1 MNSRLT
7 GIVRASGRALFF
19 LVSVLELHAGAAAES
34 SPATPANERANP
46 ATRALLAEL
55 RSLPSQPRANLI
67 VGQHCGGVVRLE
79 ERHRNTV
86 EALAEEGGRR
96 PALIGGD
103 FIGGFNAAALAR
115 FAAHA
120 RRGGFVTLCWHAP
133 NPWTG
138 GPSDDLKVGDF
149 NDLVTPGT
157 PAHAAWQR
165 SLSRVAGWL
174 GELRDSG
181 VVVLWR
187 PFHEMNLPGS
197 HWWASRDQ
205 AAFIAVWRQMFDRFS
220 HEERL
225 HNLLWVYSPN
235 AEFKGATKSTRPVAH
250 YYPGAAHVDLTGLDF
265 YTRGPLRLRE
275 VGYTEL
281 LALGKPMALC
291 EFGPR
296 GPNGEREP
304 PDRTYDYRDLL
315 RQLHAEYPE
324 IVYFMAWM
332 DGFALA
338 RQLGA
343 VDVLRDRHVL
353 ALEEPSARR
362 P

>member
-1 MNSRLT
+1 MNSRLVEV
-7 GIVRASGRALFF
+7 VRTSLRALLF
-19 LVSVLELHAGAAAES
+19 LCTLLAQPAATAGEAA
-34 SPATPANERANP
+34 PATPANERSSP
-46 ATRALLAEL
+46 ATRALLTQL
-55 RSLPSQPRANLI
+55 SRLPAQPTANLI

-79 ERHRNTV
+79 ERHRTTV
-86 EALAEEGGRR
+86 EALAEEGGRL

-103 FIGGFNAAALAR
+103 FIGGFDAAALAR

-149 NDLVTPGT
+149 NDLLKPDT
-157 PAHAAWQR
+157 PAYAAWQR

-174 GELRDSG
+174 RELRDSG

-225 HNLLWVYSPN
+225 DNLLWVYSPN

-250 YYPGAAHVDLTGLDF
+250 YYPGAAHVDITGLDF

-275 VGYTEL
+275 AGYTEL

-296 GPNGEREP
+296 GPKGEREP

-315 RQLHAEYPE
+315 RQLRAEYPE

-332 DGFALA
+332 DSFALA
-338 RQLGA
+338 RQIGA
-343 VDVLRDRHVL
+343 VDVLRNHNVL
-353 ALEEPSARR
+353 ALEVSSPRR